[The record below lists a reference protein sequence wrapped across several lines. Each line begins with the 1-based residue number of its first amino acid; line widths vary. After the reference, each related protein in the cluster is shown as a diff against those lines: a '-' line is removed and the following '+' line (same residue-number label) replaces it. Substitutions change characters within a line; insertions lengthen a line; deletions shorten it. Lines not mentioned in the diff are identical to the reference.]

1 MYILYA
7 LGCFYLLI
15 EGILKKK
22 YKLISFL
29 IFATVPLFIMIY
41 LFNRY
46 EDFRYIYFLIP
57 FVYGTAMYGLF
68 KSIQCICFL
77 RKRIDP
83 SKLLMVSILF
93 TLLLLFYPV
102 LPIDDIDGFSLK
114 SPSIWEGAD
123 GSHYLHRRAVAP
135 EYSKAYNYLNS
146 IQKAGDIVI
155 IVGGMHYIESKNEVE
170 YYSLSAWDY
179 NKTLINLR
187 TKQEIDFFELIDKSK
202 DKKVYFIGA
211 YMHMLDSE
219 LNAYLINCPNLAK
232 DIGIKKFNYN
242 SFYKNRYYWPNLF
255 ICNQSYM

>member
-1 MYILYA
+1 
-7 LGCFYLLI
+7 
-15 EGILKKK
+15 
-22 YKLISFL
+22 
-29 IFATVPLFIMIY
+29 
-41 LFNRY
+41 
-46 EDFRYIYFLIP
+46 
-57 FVYGTAMYGLF
+57 
-68 KSIQCICFL
+68 
-77 RKRIDP
+77 
-83 SKLLMVSILF
+83 MVSILF

-202 DKKVYFIGA
+202 DKKVYFIVA

-255 ICNQSYM
+255 VCNQSYM